1 MHYEDDV
8 LNIIAPLGFHH
19 TGFLRG
25 SFLGV
30 VFLALTTHFV
40 SRCSR
45 FTTGLIF
52 PPVLSLELYELTFA
66 QVFFSNSCFVFANA
80 H

>member
-19 TGFLRG
+19 KGFLRG

-40 SRCSR
+40 SRCSC
-45 FTTGLIF
+45 FTTGL
-52 PPVLSLELYELTFA
+52 
-66 QVFFSNSCFVFANA
+66 
-80 H
+80 